1 MARRTLSIGPLSWPR
16 SLFDMLPHDRLPRY
30 RLPHDWLSHDWL
42 PHDRLSENDW
52 LGHLLPL
59 PLADDLGLQ
68 DPANVRHPEE
78 HHRTDYP
85 HDDRD
90 GADTASCSDRLPH
103 TCQDAQATQAAT
115 ARIAQRHTCQH
126 AVVLVQKSPVLN
138 ATHHA
143 HDDDGEQRTCADNQG
158 TNEEGPCEKLQ
169 VSHAHDGIVLL
180 QVLAVTA
187 VRLIGV
193 PIRVRRQSAAARQ
206 PPLAQRLLQA
216 NPRGRVLPEHQNHVV
231 VLLLVLDDHGN
242 KPLLHTSLLVLFEPA
257 AVLCG
262 RERVQALFLVGSG
275 R

>member
-1 MARRTLSIGPLSWPR
+1 
-16 SLFDMLPHDRLPRY
+16 MLPHDRLPHD
-30 RLPHDWLSHDWL
+30 RLPHDWL

-68 DPANVRHPEE
+68 GPANVRHPEE

-126 AVVLVQKSPVLN
+126 AVVLVLKSAVLN
-138 ATHHA
+138 ATDQA
-143 HDDDGEQRTCADNQG
+143 HDDDGEQRTCDDTQG
-158 TNEEGPCEKLQ
+158 SNEEGPCDKLQ
-169 VSHAHDGIVLL
+169 VSHAHDGIVL
-180 QVLAVTA
+180 LAVTA

-193 PIRVRRQSAAARQ
+193 PIRVRRHRAAVRQ
-206 PPLAQRLLQA
+206 PPLAQRLLEA
-216 NPRGRVLPEHQNHVV
+216 NPRGRVPPEHQNHVA

-242 KPLLHTSLLVLFEPA
+242 KTLFHTSLLVLFEPA
-257 AVLCG
+257 AVQYV
-262 RERVQALFLVGSG
+262 RERVQALRLVGSG